1 MAKILDKE
9 TLPLMDTQGDI
20 LGDMFYSIKK
30 MKEEGKPGAILAQIY
45 PTRIEVSLVDT
56 DFVKK
61 FQKIQEVNNGN

>member
-1 MAKILDKE
+1 MAKILDRK

-20 LGDMFYSIKK
+20 LGDMFYKINK
-30 MKEEGKPGAILAQIY
+30 MRAEGKPGAILAQIY

-61 FQKIQEVNNGN
+61 FQKMQDEL